1 MADLMGYEY
10 TLTAARQEGQ
20 LAEFKLQLF
29 DSRGF
34 AIDAGRLTVRHYGG
48 PGRIEI
54 VTNAGSEWG
63 DCGASEIDEAVR
75 DFLFDPEA
83 WARRI

>member
-1 MADLMGYEY
+1 MDYEY
-10 TLTAARQEGQ
+10 TLIAARQEGQ
-20 LAEFKLQLF
+20 MAEFKLQLF

-34 AIDAGRLTVRHYGG
+34 AINTDAGRLTVRHYGG
-48 PGRIEI
+48 AERIEI

-83 WARRI
+83 WAARI